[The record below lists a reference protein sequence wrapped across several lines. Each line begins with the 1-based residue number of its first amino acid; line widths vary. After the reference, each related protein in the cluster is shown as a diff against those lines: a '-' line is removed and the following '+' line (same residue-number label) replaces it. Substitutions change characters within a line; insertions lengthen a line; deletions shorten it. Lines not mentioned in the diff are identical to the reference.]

1 LRKLFIKNNLYRYH
15 NSFVTKMEKGNI
27 RVIGGKWKGKKI
39 SFPLDSNLR
48 PTPDRAKET
57 VFNWL
62 GNDLSGYS
70 CLDLFAGTGAMGI
83 EALSRGASKVDFLE
97 KEKSLAKNL
106 DKTLKNLK
114 GEVNSIIFNKDFR
127 DWFKL
132 NTLNNL
138 YDLIFIDPPFNQ
150 NLIKEVF
157 DCLAKTKIHFDET
170 IFYLESES
178 NLDLSFVEKEFEVV
192 KKKTMGRKCYRLLKV
207 KTI

>member
-1 LRKLFIKNNLYRYH
+1 
-15 NSFVTKMEKGNI
+15 MEKGNI

-39 SFPLDSNLR
+39 SFPLDYNLR

-97 KEKSLAKNL
+97 KEKSFAKNL
-106 DKTLKNLK
+106 DDTLKNLK

-132 NTLNNL
+132 DALNNL

-157 DCLAKTKIHFDET
+157 DCLVRKKIYYKET

-178 NLDLSFVEKEFEVV
+178 NLDISLIEKEFDVV
-192 KKKTMGRKCYRLLKV
+192 KKKTMGGKSYRLLKV

>member
-1 LRKLFIKNNLYRYH
+1 
-15 NSFVTKMEKGNI
+15 MEKGNI

-83 EALSRGASKVDFLE
+83 EALSRGASRVDFLE
-97 KEKSLAKNL
+97 KEKIFAKNL
-106 DKTLKNLK
+106 DKALKDLK
-114 GEVNSIIFNKDFR
+114 GEVNSIIYNKDFR

-132 NTLNNL
+132 ML
-138 YDLIFIDPPFNQ
+138 
-150 NLIKEVF
+150 
-157 DCLAKTKIHFDET
+157 
-170 IFYLESES
+170 
-178 NLDLSFVEKEFEVV
+178 
-192 KKKTMGRKCYRLLKV
+192 
-207 KTI
+207 

>member
-1 LRKLFIKNNLYRYH
+1 
-15 NSFVTKMEKGNI
+15 MEKGNI

-83 EALSRGASKVDFLE
+83 EALSRGASRVDFLE
-97 KEKSLAKNL
+97 KEKIFAKNL
-106 DKTLKNLK
+106 DKALKDLK
-114 GEVNSIIFNKDFR
+114 GEVNSIIYNKDFR

-132 NTLNNL
+132 NALNNL
-138 YDLIFIDPPFNQ
+138 YDIIFIDPPFNQ

-157 DCLAKTKIHFDET
+157 DCLAKTKIHFEKT

>member
-1 LRKLFIKNNLYRYH
+1 
-15 NSFVTKMEKGNI
+15 MEKGSI

-62 GNDLSGYS
+62 RNDLSGFR
-70 CLDLFAGTGAMGI
+70 CLDLFAGTGSMGI
-83 EALSRGASKVDFLE
+83 EALSRGASRVDFLE
-97 KEKSLAKNL
+97 KEKSFAKNL
-106 DKTLKNLK
+106 DNTLKDLK

-132 NTLNNL
+132 DLSGP

-157 DCLAKTKIHFDET
+157 DCLTRKKIYFLET

-178 NLDLSFVEKEFEVV
+178 NLDLSLIEREFEVIR
-192 KKKTMGRKCYRLLKV
+192 KKTMGKKCYRLLKV